1 MTKKNIKVHEFK
13 IYSIKGKK
21 ISQFVEINYTQYSSD
36 IKKKHKMSTPPP
48 QKKEPMEYP
57 GVEGETALPVH
68 TFLYFTKSELTFT
81 SSSLLEA
88 ISLSF

>member
-36 IKKKHKMSTPPP
+36 IKKTHKMSTPTPK
-48 QKKEPMEYP
+48 KKEPMECP
-57 GVEGETALPVH
+57 GVEGETA
-68 TFLYFTKSELTFT
+68 ST
-81 SSSLLEA
+81 SSYLSLFHKVGVDLYLKFSA
-88 ISLSF
+88 